1 MKTST
6 YQAAVLAVAYALAGT
21 GCCGIRT
28 GRPDR
33 GPAPNREIVIGERVL
48 ETRVL
53 PVEKQV
59 PVYTVVTNI
68 RAEFGDPL
76 SLDYENDTIR
86 IPLRY
91 WKIRKITERV
101 RANVTVEQDVINEAD
116 LFEQGPQLG
125 FSHIT
130 ERDLRDFFDSE
141 KEREFKGRIID
152 SLKRQRKENPYLFKT
167 YSYVKK
173 KTATLERVV
182 KQSRTAEEQGT
193 EPLADF
199 VEGGYQL
206 IAMGGC
212 IEEKPR
218 YAPDGSFI
226 EFSLKK
232 GCYTGETENE
242 ARKKAERHLGYSHVQ
257 KPCRKL
263 AKEMLKE
270 VKLDDGGLELC
281 LLKKGDDDCTTERKR
296 EEGYR
301 FPIFEFPDAGYN
313 ERFIADILRQKFE
326 NRFGEVQINFYL
338 RRRNPAMNVDI
349 DVRRVEIKPKKVP
362 TPEQLAAICFE
373 DGSNP
378 FNTARGMLAGWYE
391 FWDKEEPAEY
401 EDNDTIEASVFLP
414 STVDMR
420 IDVGFGWPKVKK
432 TVTFRKK
439 EELMKF
445 VFKER

>member
-6 YQAAVLAVAYALAGT
+6 YQAAVFAAAYAVAGAGA
-21 GCCGIRT
+21 GCCGRLPYRPAEIEPS
-28 GRPDR
+28 GRDV
-33 GPAPNREIVIGERVL
+33 VISEHTLRERVL
-48 ETRVL
+48 PSGKHELIKQGRTKMRV
-53 PVEKQV
+53 
-59 PVYTVVTNI
+59 
-68 RAEFGDPL
+68 EFGDPL
-76 SLDYENDTIR
+76 SLDYENGTVR
-86 IPLRY
+86 VPLHY
-91 WKIRKITERV
+91 WKTSDIKERV
-101 RANVTVEQDVINEAD
+101 DGEAEVEQMVIDEAH
-116 LFEQGPQLG
+116 LLPAVNYVE
-125 FSHIT
+125 
-130 ERDLRDFFDSE
+130 ERGKYVPELHSYLTPSE
-141 KEREFKGRIID
+141 VQERIKGWLQQMGKAAPHRLETIPYV
-152 SLKRQRKENPYLFKT
+152 RKVT
-167 YSYVKK
+167 R
-173 KTATLERVV
+173 RVDRKV
-182 KQSRTAEEQGT
+182 EQSRTAEEQGT
-193 EPLADF
+193 EPLVDF
-199 VEGGYQL
+199 IEAGYQL

-242 ARKKAERHLGYSHVQ
+242 ARKKAEQHLGYSHVK

-263 AKEMLKE
+263 AKEMLKR
-270 VKLDDGGLELC
+270 VKQENGGLELC
-281 LLKKGDDDCTTERKR
+281 LLKKGDDDCTAERKR

-301 FPIFEFPDAGYN
+301 FPMFEFPDAGYN
-313 ERFIADILRQKFE
+313 ERFIAEILRQKFE
-326 NRFGEVQINFYL
+326 TRFGEVQINFYL

-378 FNTARGMLAGWYE
+378 FNTARDMLAGWYE

-401 EDNDTIEASVFLP
+401 DDNDTIEASVFLP
-414 STVDMR
+414 STVDMM

-445 VFKER
+445 FFKER